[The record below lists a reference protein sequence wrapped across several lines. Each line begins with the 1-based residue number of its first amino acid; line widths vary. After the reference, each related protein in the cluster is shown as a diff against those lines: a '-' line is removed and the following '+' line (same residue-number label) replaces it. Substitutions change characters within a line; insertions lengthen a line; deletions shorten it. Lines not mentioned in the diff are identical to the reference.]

1 MNIWIVARDCA
12 LLSLLGACTTSSNA
26 GVHEGNT
33 GATSGAGGYSANVG
47 GSGGSTDGG
56 TTAGAGSTETNAS
69 GGNTAAGAGSAGASA
84 GGGSASAGIGS
95 AGDEGATAGEGGASG
110 SMSFVHPGLL
120 LTSADIARMKAK
132 IASKVDPWFSDYNT
146 LVNNNLS
153 STTRAYTTPP
163 AIIGRNSGSAY
174 AADRYPCELD
184 ATAAYQ
190 NAVIYA
196 LTGQTAYADYA
207 VKILNAYAAG
217 VQHFDALDP
226 ERDLEAAI
234 LGWLWVEAAELIRYS
249 GYDYSGWSTTDVTAF
264 NKWIKDVVYSD
275 DAYKPGGVLVTPL
288 PNGAGVRGA
297 FGLRTKLAIGIYLE
311 DRTVYNEAVAYFFNG
326 QGNGA
331 PQYYVLPSTG
341 EIWEE
346 GRDQGHAQGGLSRLI
361 ETAHMAHNQGD
372 ETLYAWGNNALARA
386 VEYIASY
393 NLGNSV
399 SYTPIQPFTLKD
411 SAVYP
416 TISATDRGMWAT
428 VYELPYHYWHDIVG
442 VAMPY
447 TLQAITAEGSE
458 TFSLQFDN
466 PMFATLSFRQ

>member
-1 MNIWIVARDCA
+1 MPEIKPQSLIGLAA
-12 LLSLLGACTTSSNA
+12 LCGPMLTQACTGDAPAGTSRDTSSA
-26 GVHEGNT
+26 GQTSSGGASASSTAGTDSIPQGN
-33 GATSGAGGYSANVG
+33 GAADAG
-47 GSGGSTDGG
+47 GSGGTS
-56 TTAGAGSTETNAS
+56 AGS
-69 GGNTAAGAGSAGASA
+69 GNDAAGAGSAGTGTGGESAIGGA
-84 GGGSASAGIGS
+84 GGV
-95 AGDEGATAGEGGASG
+95 SG
-110 SMSFVHPGLL
+110 SMNFVHPGLL

-132 IASKVDPWFSDYNT
+132 IASKVDPWFSNYDT

-163 AIIGRNSGSAY
+163 AIIGRNAGSAY
-174 AADRYPCELD
+174 AADRGPCELD

-196 LTGQTAYADYA
+196 VTGQPAYADYA

-217 VQHFDALDP
+217 VQHFDAADP

-249 GYDYSGWSTTDVTAF
+249 GYDYTGWSAADIVTF
-264 NKWIKDVVYSD
+264 NQWINDVVYSD
-275 DAYKPGGVLVTPL
+275 EAYKPGGVLVTPL

-297 FGLRTKLAIGIYLE
+297 FGLRTKMAIGIYLD
-311 DRTVYNEAVAYFFNG
+311 DRAIYNEAVDYFFNG

-331 PQYYVLPSTG
+331 PQYYILPSTG

-346 GRDQGHAQGGLSRLI
+346 GRDQAHAQGGLSRLI
-361 ETAHMAHNQGD
+361 ETAHLAHNQGD
-372 ETLYAWGNNALARA
+372 ETLYAWSNNALSRA
-386 VEYIASY
+386 IEYIASY

-399 SYTPIQPFTLKD
+399 PYTPIQPFTLKD
-411 SAVYP
+411 SAIYP
-416 TISATDRGMWAT
+416 MISATDRGMWAT
-428 VYELPYHYWHDIVG
+428 VYELPYHYWHDING
-442 VAMPY
+442 VVMPY

>member
-1 MNIWIVARDCA
+1 MLVGFRTFGGSN
-12 LLSLLGACTTSSNA
+12 GGTS
-26 GVHEGNT
+26 
-33 GATSGAGGYSANVG
+33 AGGGAATGGRDGVSGSGFAGWGASSGSSLGGAIGNGGAAG
-47 GSGGSTDGG
+47 GSGVAGIGGG
-56 TTAGAGSTETNAS
+56 TTAAAGSTAGT
-69 GGNTAAGAGSAGASA
+69 GAGGEMNA
-84 GGGSASAGIGS
+84 GGV
-95 AGDEGATAGEGGASG
+95 SG
-110 SMSFVHPGLL
+110 SLTFVHPGLL
-120 LTSADIARMKAK
+120 LTSADIARVKEK
-132 IASKVDPWFSDYNT
+132 IASKADPWFANYNT

-153 STTRAYTTPP
+153 STTRPYTTPP
-163 AIIGRNSGSAY
+163 AIVGRNTGSIY
-174 AADRYPCELD
+174 AADRGPCELD

-196 LTGQTAYADYA
+196 VTGQSRYADYA

-217 VQHFDALDP
+217 VQHFDAADP

-234 LGWLWVEAAELIRYS
+234 LGWLWVETAELIRYS
-249 GYDYSGWSTTDVTAF
+249 GDSYSGWSAADVATF
-264 NKWIKDVVYSD
+264 NKWINNVVYSD

-297 FGLRTKLAIGIYLE
+297 FGLRTKMAIGIYLD
-311 DRTVYNEAVAYFFNG
+311 DRTIYNEAVDYFFNG

-331 PQYYVLPSTG
+331 PRYYMLPSTG

-372 ETLYAWGNNALARA
+372 DTLYAWGNDALLRA
-386 VEYIASY
+386 VEYIATY

-399 SYTPIQPFTLKD
+399 PYVAMQPFTLKD

-416 TISATDRGMWAT
+416 MISAISRGMFAT

-447 TLQAITAEGSE
+447 TLRAINAEGSE